1 MRLPHL
7 LIPIAV
13 VLPGLLLAIW
23 LLKSA
28 GLDFGRENLA
38 VAALS
43 LVLWFA
49 GLPLY
54 WPICRLLGIPP
65 LLIFAPA
72 CPHCG
77 KQPGGWWCVERHM
90 AQKGRTPERVVLACG
105 LCEGRVELWLR
116 RCVASSAVTASL
128 PSYRLR
134 WPEFLGIWRR
144 LPETLAK
151 CSSMREVRD
160 VHPS

>member
-13 VLPGLLLAIW
+13 MVPGIW
-23 LLKSA
+23 VAMALLKSA
-28 GLDFGRENLA
+28 GFDSRGGNLA
-38 VAALS
+38 VAGLG
-43 LVLWFA
+43 LVFWFA
-49 GLPLY
+49 GLPIY

-65 LLIFAPA
+65 LFIFAPA
-72 CPHCG
+72 CPHCH
-77 KQPGGWWCVERHM
+77 KKPGGWWCVERQM
-90 AQKGRTPERVVLACG
+90 PMKGRTPERVVLACG

-116 RCVASSAVTASL
+116 RSVAMGAVSGSL

-144 LPETLAK
+144 LPE
-151 CSSMREVRD
+151 S
-160 VHPS
+160 